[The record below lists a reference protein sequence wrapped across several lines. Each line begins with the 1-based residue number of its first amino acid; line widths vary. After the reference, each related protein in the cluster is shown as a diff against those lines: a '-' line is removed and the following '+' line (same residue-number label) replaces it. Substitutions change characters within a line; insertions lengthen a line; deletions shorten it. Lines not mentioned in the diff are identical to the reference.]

1 MAELTIRVGGRHYP
15 LACRNGEETR
25 LAELARRL
33 DTRAAELTHTLGTM
47 GEGRLLIALA
57 ITLADELAE
66 ADAVL
71 EATTARVEAMAE
83 ALEAARQVP

>member
-15 LACRNGEETR
+15 LD
-25 LAELARRL
+25 ARVS
-33 DTRAAELTHTLGTM
+33 ELTRTLGTM

-66 ADAVL
+66 ADTVL
-71 EATTARVEAMAE
+71 DQTVQRVEAMAD
-83 ALEAARQVP
+83 ALEVDLPTP